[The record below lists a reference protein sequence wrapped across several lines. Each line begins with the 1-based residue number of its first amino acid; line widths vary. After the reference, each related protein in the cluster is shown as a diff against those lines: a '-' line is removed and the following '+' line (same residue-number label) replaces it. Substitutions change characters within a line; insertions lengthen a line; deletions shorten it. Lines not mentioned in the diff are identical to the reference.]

1 MKKVKNTTQPE
12 QPKFNKEL
20 VKVLLFA
27 YLVGI
32 NLRRGNDMDMMIESA
47 HIMADALEEL
57 VNSN

>member
-1 MKKVKNTTQPE
+1 MTKVKSITQPE

-32 NLRRGNDMDMMIESA
+32 NLRRGNDMDMLIESA
-47 HIMADALEEL
+47 HKMADALEEL